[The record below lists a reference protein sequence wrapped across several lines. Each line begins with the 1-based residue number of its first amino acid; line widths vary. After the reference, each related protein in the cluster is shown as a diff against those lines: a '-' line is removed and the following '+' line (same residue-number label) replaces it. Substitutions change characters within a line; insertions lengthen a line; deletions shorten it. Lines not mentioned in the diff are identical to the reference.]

1 MMGIC
6 SYSRTIACPTAMKD
20 AFECMTHPGI
30 RVLKCEKNKTCLRIN
45 EIREVKKDSPREL
58 GKVNKRKDA
67 NSFSPSPS
75 LPISLSLSLTHTHT
89 HTHTQSLTHSQRL
102 LTCWEMGAGGMS

>member
-1 MMGIC
+1 MQPELPSSHTHGQC

-75 LPISLSLSLTHTHT
+75 FFIHNK
-89 HTHTQSLTHSQRL
+89 
-102 LTCWEMGAGGMS
+102 CMA